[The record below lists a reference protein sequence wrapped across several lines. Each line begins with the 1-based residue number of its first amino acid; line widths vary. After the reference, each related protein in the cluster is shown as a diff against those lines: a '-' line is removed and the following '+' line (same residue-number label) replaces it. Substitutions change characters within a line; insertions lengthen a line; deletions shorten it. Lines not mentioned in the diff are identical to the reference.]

1 MSRNPTLFVSSR
13 GGFGAICDGMEWGGI
28 EKGRPVARA
37 ALAIIIPEREDYI
50 AFVVVVVVF
59 EVIMVSFAIMPSL
72 PAASVDVIVSLVV
85 APIVSV
91 EFMSVTIVLSV
102 VVVSVFGVH
111 AEIAIAATAI
121 IEPAATLE
129 MNARIGKLP
138 R

>member
-1 MSRNPTLFVSSR
+1 M
-13 GGFGAICDGMEWGGI
+13 
-28 EKGRPVARA
+28 
-37 ALAIIIPEREDYI
+37 AL
-50 AFVVVVVVF
+50 VVVVVVF
-59 EVIMVSFAIMPSL
+59 DVTVVSFAIAPSL
-72 PAASVDVIVSLVV
+72 PAAPVDVIVSLVV

-91 EFMSVTIVLSV
+91 EFMSVTMVLSV

>member
-1 MSRNPTLFVSSR
+1 
-13 GGFGAICDGMEWGGI
+13 
-28 EKGRPVARA
+28 
-37 ALAIIIPEREDYI
+37 
-50 AFVVVVVVF
+50 VVVVVVF
-59 EVIMVSFAIMPSL
+59 DVIVVSFAIMPPSL